1 MGIGGQKCV
10 KLPQGVATL
19 VQPLEQLSWGRISTA
34 PPLCITEL
42 GWVGAALRCFCALGF
57 MLIASAVK
65 LNIPSSLI
73 GQALTEILQH
83 RKHVQC
89 PLNAAV
95 PSCCSAQE
103 QGEAGGI
110 PQHRGGVSKWRGP
123 CPQTSEGQATGFVRA
138 VGTACSV
145 TSIAHHPRPEPGV
158 GAAKVGPGGRPD
170 HSHFQPRGFPQVTS
184 LSKPQL
190 PPVERNKTLPFQGYL
205 EG

>member
-83 RKHVQC
+83 QEHVRC
-89 PLNAAV
+89 PLSAAV
-95 PSCCSAQE
+95 PSKGRGAL
-103 QGEAGGI
+103 GEAAAMHKSRARLGSSRSSG
-110 PQHRGGVSKWRGP
+110 
-123 CPQTSEGQATGFVRA
+123 EG
-138 VGTACSV
+138 
-145 TSIAHHPRPEPGV
+145 
-158 GAAKVGPGGRPD
+158 
-170 HSHFQPRGFPQVTS
+170 
-184 LSKPQL
+184 
-190 PPVERNKTLPFQGYL
+190 
-205 EG
+205 